1 MDCVE
6 ELGRFT
12 IDAMVRGY
20 HTYKDIWEASL
31 GEELPCQRE
40 TDNLHDR
47 FVVAVL
53 KDACVVG
60 HLPRNIS
67 SVSSIFIR
75 RGRSILCRVTGS
87 KRYSHDLPQGGLE
100 VPCTLV
106 FEGNSKYTKK
116 VKGIVEKALKP
127 TNEAETLPPAQNKG
141 KLKKIN
147 GTSDQIKDDVPDMD
161 YTTDSQA
168 WIQDGG
174 IALSIIERDI
184 ISKGDRLNYK
194 IINIV

>member
-1 MDCVE
+1 MRALVATFQ
-6 ELGRFT
+6 GR
-12 IDAMVRGY
+12 
-20 HTYKDIWEASL
+20 SL
-31 GEELPCQRE
+31 QFPPFSYIE
-40 TDNLHDR
+40 
-47 FVVAVL
+47 
-53 KDACVVG
+53 VG
-60 HLPRNIS
+60 QS
-67 SVSSIFIR
+67 SVVLLALR
-75 RGRSILCRVTGS
+75 
-87 KRYSHDLPQGGLE
+87 RYSHDLPQGGLE